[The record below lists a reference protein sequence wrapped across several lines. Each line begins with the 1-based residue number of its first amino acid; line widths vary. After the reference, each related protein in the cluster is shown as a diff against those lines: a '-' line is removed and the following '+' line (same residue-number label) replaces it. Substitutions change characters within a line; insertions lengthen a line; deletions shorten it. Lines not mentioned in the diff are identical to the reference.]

1 MVHGSSHLCF
11 KHVTDTTQG
20 ILRSLKRNLVIPK
33 IQTDMI
39 TADYPPG
46 YLNIILDWESR
57 IFQGKIE

>member
-46 YLNIILDWESR
+46 YLYCFIHER
-57 IFQGKIE
+57 F